1 MRYFFTLLILMIV
14 SAHSQ
19 AQYSVNG
26 SAVQNTC
33 RCYTLT
39 PNITTQF
46 GAVWN
51 NNKINLNQSFDF
63 TFQVFLGCTDGN
75 GADGIAF
82 VLQKTSTTI
91 GTTGTGGGSMGYLG
105 INPAVG
111 VTLDTYQ
118 NTSPDNDPF
127 YDHIAIQLNGNTNH
141 LSANTIT
148 PPTPISA
155 TNNNVED
162 CLNHNL
168 RVVWNA
174 TTKNMI
180 VYFDAQQRLSVTNDF
195 VNTVFAGDSLVYWGF
210 TGATGGLSN
219 EQKFCTI
226 LTPSF
231 HFAPNQKKC
240 VFEPITFYDSTTSF
254 AGVTKRYW
262 NFGDGSPIDSV
273 NINPVHIY
281 TTPGQY
287 NVILRVKGLDG
298 CEETITQIVNIG
310 AKPNAG
316 FSYTSNCATLTVQF
330 TDTSRITPGTINS
343 WYWNF
348 SSISQTSTQQSPS
361 VVCTAPGPLNVQFV
375 VTSSQGCSSDTL
387 NTVINVAALPTV
399 SFSALNA
406 VCATTPAFGLS
417 GGSPV
422 TATGIG
428 TGVYSGIGV
437 TSVTGIFN
445 PSVAGVGTHT
455 ITYTYTEVGGCSS
468 SATQTITVNASQN
481 ASINPVAALCLND
494 NNQVL
499 SANPSGGVFSGNGTD
514 ATGNFNPTAA
524 GVGTQTITYS
534 VPSDP
539 CVIDGT
545 ISIVV
550 NPIPSNVSAG
560 PSFSIVVGGG
570 VNLQASG
577 SANSYTWT
585 PSIGLSNPSILSPF
599 ANPQQTTVY
608 TLTAENSFGCSYSDT
623 MVVTVNAPC
632 LDPAKI
638 FTPNNDGLYDKWVVF
653 NSNCISKVE
662 ANVYNR
668 WGGLVYHSDD
678 YRNTWDG
685 SYKNKTL
692 PDATYYYVLNIVD
705 NNGIKYTKKGS
716 VTIMR

>member
-1 MRYFFTLLILMIV
+1 MIV

-437 TSVTGIFN
+437 TSATGIFN

-481 ASINPVAALCLND
+481 ASINPVATLCLND
-494 NNQVL
+494 NNLVL

-577 SANSYTWT
+577 SANNYTWT

>member
-437 TSVTGIFN
+437 TSATGIFN

-494 NNQVL
+494 NNLVL

>member
-1 MRYFFTLLILMIV
+1 MIV

-262 NFGDGSPIDSV
+262 NFGDGSPIDSI

-361 VVCTAPGPLNVQFV
+361 VVCTTPGPLNVQFV

-437 TSVTGIFN
+437 TSATGIFN

-494 NNQVL
+494 NNLVL
-499 SANPSGGVFSGNGTD
+499 IANPSGGVFSGNGTD

>member
-1 MRYFFTLLILMIV
+1 MLVLTIV

-63 TFQVFLGCTDGN
+63 TFQVFLGCTDAN

-91 GTTGTGGGSMGYLG
+91 GTTGTGGGSMGYFG

-168 RVVWNA
+168 RITWNA
-174 TTKNMI
+174 TTKNMV

-226 LTPSF
+226 LAPSF

-361 VVCTAPGPLNVQFV
+361 VVCSAPGPLNVQLV
-375 VTSSQGCSSDTL
+375 VTSSQGCTSDTL
-387 NTVINVAALPTV
+387 NTTINVAALPVV

-406 VCATTPAFGLS
+406 VCVTTPAFGLS
-417 GGSPV
+417 GGTPV
-422 TATGIG
+422 SVPGVG
-428 TGVYSGIGV
+428 VGVYSGNGV
-437 TSVTGIFN
+437 NSTTGIFN
-445 PSVAGVGTHT
+445 PSIAGVGTHT
-455 ITYTYTEVGGCSS
+455 ITYTYTEAGGCTA
-468 SATQTITVNASQN
+468 SATQTIIVNVSQN
-481 ASINPVAALCLND
+481 ASITPVSALCLND
-494 NNQVL
+494 NNVL
-499 SANPSGGVFSGNGTD
+499 LNASPSGGVFSGNGTD
-514 ATGNFNPTAA
+514 ASGNFNPNAA

-545 ISIVV
+545 TSIVV

-585 PSIGLSNPSILSPF
+585 PSAGLSNPTILSPF

-608 TLTAENSFGCSYSDT
+608 TLTAENSFGCFYSDT

-685 SYKNKTL
+685 SYKNKPL

>member
-1 MRYFFTLLILMIV
+1 MIV

-437 TSVTGIFN
+437 TSATGIFN

>member
-437 TSVTGIFN
+437 TSATGIFN

-481 ASINPVAALCLND
+481 ASINPVATLCLND
-494 NNQVL
+494 NNLVL

-577 SANSYTWT
+577 SANNYTWT

>member
-1 MRYFFTLLILMIV
+1 MIV

-330 TDTSRITPGTINS
+330 TDTSRIAPGTINS

-437 TSVTGIFN
+437 TSATGIFN

>member
-1 MRYFFTLLILMIV
+1 MIV

-281 TTPGQY
+281 TTPGQF

-330 TDTSRITPGTINS
+330 TDTSRIAPGTINS

-437 TSVTGIFN
+437 TSATGIFN

-494 NNQVL
+494 NNLVL

-560 PSFSIVVGGG
+560 HSFSIVVGGG

>member
-1 MRYFFTLLILMIV
+1 MIV

-330 TDTSRITPGTINS
+330 TDTSRIAPGTINS

-437 TSVTGIFN
+437 TSATGIFN

-560 PSFSIVVGGG
+560 HSFSIVVGGG

>member
-1 MRYFFTLLILMIV
+1 MRYFFTLLALTII
-14 SAHSQ
+14 SAHSK

-39 PNITTQF
+39 PNILTQF

-406 VCATTPAFGLS
+406 VCATTPTFALS

-422 TATGIG
+422 TATGFG

-437 TSVTGIFN
+437 TSATGIFN

-494 NNQVL
+494 NNLVL

-577 SANSYTWT
+577 SANNYTWT
-585 PSIGLSNPSILSPF
+585 PSIGLSNPNILSPF

-608 TLTAENSFGCSYSDT
+608 KLTAENSFGCSYSDT

-685 SYKNKTL
+685 TYKNKPL

>member
-1 MRYFFTLLILMIV
+1 MIV

>member
-1 MRYFFTLLILMIV
+1 MIV

-494 NNQVL
+494 NNLVL
-499 SANPSGGVFSGNGTD
+499 IANPSGGVFSGNGTD

>member
-262 NFGDGSPIDSV
+262 NFGDGSPIDSI

-361 VVCTAPGPLNVQFV
+361 VVCTTPGPLNVQFV

-437 TSVTGIFN
+437 TSATGIFN

-494 NNQVL
+494 NNLVL
-499 SANPSGGVFSGNGTD
+499 IANPSGGVFSGNGTD